1 MNSHRITGIIRHYTR
16 KARDQIYNAGLA
28 IFKAAGIEQYLDDI
42 GACVDELIKN
52 AVKANYKHLL
62 IVEALQRQFQL
73 QYKDKTQTQVQEYI
87 KDILKDKIQFDTL
100 ASIVLK
106 KQNIAQKVR
115 EALNQEGAFLIIKN
129 KAYSENRQL
138 NKEELETIN
147 KLKLFVTLQ
156 QQLKQYNIRIILKIE
171 LRDNYIYI
179 EITNTAPILS
189 HDLQRIY
196 TKREEYRKYREEGRE
211 YEFFIN
217 NIDTSDSGFGLGYA
231 KIDSYLYNLGI
242 DPDKAVTVISINNT
256 TAMLAIPVEVLR
268 NKQH

>member
-28 IFKAAGIEQYLDDI
+28 IFKAAGVEQHLDDI

-62 IVEALQRQFQL
+62 IVEALQRQFRL
-73 QYKDKTQTQVQEYI
+73 QYKDKTEAQVQEYI

-106 KQNIAQKVR
+106 KENIAQKVR
-115 EALNQEGAFLIIKN
+115 EVLNQEGTFLLIKN
-129 KAYSENRQL
+129 KAFNENRSL
-138 NKEELETIN
+138 TNDEIESIKT
-147 KLKLFVTLQ
+147 LKLFLALQ
-156 QQLKQYNIRIILKIE
+156 QKIKQYDIKVILKIE

-196 TKREEYRKYREEGRE
+196 SKREEYRKYKEEGRE

-256 TAMLAIPVEVLR
+256 TAMLSIPVESLKNR
-268 NKQH
+268 

>member
-16 KARDQIYNAGLA
+16 KARDQIYNAGLI
-28 IFKAAGIEQYLDDI
+28 IFKEAGIVEHLDDI
-42 GACVDELIKN
+42 SACVDELIKN

-62 IVEALQRQFQL
+62 IIQALQRQFQL
-73 QYKDKTQTQVQEYI
+73 QYKDKSQSQIHEYI

-106 KQNIAQKVR
+106 KENIAQTVR
-115 EALNQEGAFLIIKN
+115 EVLNQEGIFLSIKN
-129 KAYSENRQL
+129 RAYQENRTL
-138 NKEELETIN
+138 RKDELDAIN
-147 KLKLFVTLQ
+147 TLQ
-156 QQLKQYNIRIILKIE
+156 LFLDLQDTMKKKNIQILLKVDY
-171 LRDNYIYI
+171 RDDYIYI

-196 TKREEYRKYREEGRE
+196 DKREEYRKYRNECRE

-242 DPDKAVTVISINNT
+242 EPDKAVTVISINNT
-256 TAMLAIPVEVLR
+256 TAMLSIPVENLK
-268 NKQH
+268 NS

>member
-28 IFKAAGIEQYLDDI
+28 IFKAAGVEQYLDDI

-62 IVEALQRQFQL
+62 IVEALQRQFRL
-73 QYKDKTQTQVQEYI
+73 QYKDKSETQVQEYI

-100 ASIVLK
+100 ATIILK
-106 KQNIAQKVR
+106 KENIAQKVR
-115 EALNQEGAFLIIKN
+115 EVLNQEGAFLLIKN
-129 KAYSENRQL
+129 KAFSENRSL
-138 NKEELETIN
+138 NNGDLESIK
-147 KLKLFVTLQ
+147 KLTLFAELQ
-156 QQLKQYNIRIILKIE
+156 QKLKQYDIRIILKVE

-196 TKREEYRKYREEGRE
+196 SKREEYRRYKQEGRE

-256 TAMLAIPVEVLR
+256 TAMLSIPVESLKNR
-268 NKQH
+268 

>member
-1 MNSHRITGIIRHYTR
+1 MNSLRITGIIRHYTR
-16 KARDQIYNAGLA
+16 RARDQIYNAGLA
-28 IFKAAGIEQYLDDI
+28 IFKAAGVEQYLDDI

-73 QYKDKTQTQVQEYI
+73 QYKDKTGKQVQEYI

-106 KQNIAQKVR
+106 KENIAQKVR
-115 EALNQEGAFLIIKN
+115 EVLNQEGLFLLIKN
-129 KAYSENRQL
+129 KAFSENRSLTSDDLQSI
-138 NKEELETIN
+138 E
-147 KLKLFVTLQ
+147 KLKLFVELQ
-156 QQLKQYNIRIILKIE
+156 QKLKQYDIRIILKIE

-196 TKREEYRKYREEGRE
+196 AKREEYRRYKDEGRE

-242 DPDKAVTVISINNT
+242 DPEKAVTVISINNT
-256 TAMLAIPVEVLR
+256 TAMLSIPVEAL
-268 NKQH
+268 KKL

>member
-1 MNSHRITGIIRHYTR
+1 MNSLRITGIIRHYTR
-16 KARDQIYNAGLA
+16 RARDQIYNAGLT
-28 IFKAAGIEQYLDDI
+28 IFKAAGVEQHLDDI

-73 QYKDKTQTQVQEYI
+73 QYKDKTTQQVQEYI

-106 KQNIAQKVR
+106 KENIAQKVR
-115 EALNQEGAFLIIKN
+115 EVLNQEGTFLLIKN
-129 KAYSENRQL
+129 KAFSENRTLSNDDLQSI
-138 NKEELETIN
+138 E
-147 KLKLFVTLQ
+147 KLKLFVELQ
-156 QQLKQYNIRIILKIE
+156 QKLKQNDIRIILKIE
-171 LRDNYIYI
+171 LRDDYIYI
-179 EITNTAPILS
+179 EVTNTAPILS

-196 TKREEYRKYREEGRE
+196 AKREEYRRYKEEGRE

-242 DPDKAVTVISINNT
+242 DPEKAVTVISINNT
-256 TAMLAIPVEVLR
+256 TAMLSIPVDVL
-268 NKQH
+268 KKH

>member
-1 MNSHRITGIIRHYTR
+1 MNSLRITGIIRHYTR

-28 IFKAAGIEQYLDDI
+28 IFKAAGVEQHLDDI

-73 QYKDKTQTQVQEYI
+73 QYKDKTTQQVQEYI

-106 KQNIAQKVR
+106 KENIAQKVR
-115 EALNQEGAFLIIKN
+115 EVLNQEGTFLLIKN
-129 KAYSENRQL
+129 KAFSENRTLSNDDLQSI
-138 NKEELETIN
+138 E
-147 KLKLFVTLQ
+147 KLKLFVELQ
-156 QQLKQYNIRIILKIE
+156 QKLKQNDIRIILKIE
-171 LRDNYIYI
+171 LRDDYIYI
-179 EITNTAPILS
+179 EVTNTAPILS

-196 TKREEYRKYREEGRE
+196 AKREEYRRYKEEGKE

-256 TAMLAIPVEVLR
+256 TAMLSIPVDVL
-268 NKQH
+268 KKH

>member
-1 MNSHRITGIIRHYTR
+1 MTSHRITGIIRHYTR

-28 IFKAAGIEQYLDDI
+28 IFKAADVEHYLDDI

-62 IVEALQRQFQL
+62 VVEALQRQFRL
-73 QYKDKTQTQVQEYI
+73 QYKDKTEAQVQEYI

-106 KQNIAQKVR
+106 KENIAQKVR
-115 EALNQEGAFLIIKN
+115 EVLNQEGVFLVIKN
-129 KAYSENRQL
+129 KAVSENRSLTNDDLQAI
-138 NKEELETIN
+138 KE
-147 KLKLFVTLQ
+147 LKLLQELQ
-156 QQLKQYNIRIILKIE
+156 QKLKQYDIRIILKIE

-196 TKREEYRKYREEGRE
+196 SKREEYRKYKEEGRE

-256 TAMLAIPVEVLR
+256 TAMLSIPVESLKNR
-268 NKQH
+268 

>member
-1 MNSHRITGIIRHYTR
+1 MNSLRITGIIRHYTR
-16 KARDQIYNAGLA
+16 KARDQIYNAGLT
-28 IFKAAGIEQYLDDI
+28 IFKAAGVEQYLDDI

-62 IVEALQRQFQL
+62 IIEALQRQFQL
-73 QYKDKTQTQVQEYI
+73 QYKDKTTKQVQEYI

-106 KQNIAQKVR
+106 KENIAQKVR
-115 EALNQEGAFLIIKN
+115 EVLNQEGAFLLIKN
-129 KAYSENRQL
+129 KAFSENRLLTTDDLQSI
-138 NKEELETIN
+138 E
-147 KLKLFVTLQ
+147 KLKLFVELQ
-156 QQLKQYNIRIILKIE
+156 EKLKQYDIRIILKIE

-179 EITNTAPILS
+179 EIINTAPILS

-196 TKREEYRKYREEGRE
+196 TKREEYRRYKEEGRE

-242 DPDKAVTVISINNT
+242 DPDKAVTIISINNT
-256 TAMLAIPVEVLR
+256 TAMLSIPVALLK
-268 NKQH
+268 NH

>member
-16 KARDQIYNAGLA
+16 KAREQIYNAGLA
-28 IFKAAGIEQYLDDI
+28 IFKAADVEYYLDDI

-62 IVEALQRQFQL
+62 VVEALQRQFQL
-73 QYKDKTQTQVQEYI
+73 QYKDKTEAQVQEYI

-106 KQNIAQKVR
+106 KENIAQKVR
-115 EALNQEGAFLIIKN
+115 EILNQEGVFLNIKN
-129 KAYSENRQL
+129 KAASENRSLTNDDLQAI
-138 NKEELETIN
+138 K
-147 KLKLFVTLQ
+147 KLKLLVELQ
-156 QQLKQYNIRIILKIE
+156 QKLKQYDIKIILKIE

-189 HDLQRIY
+189 QDLQRIY
-196 TKREEYRKYREEGRE
+196 TKREEYRKYKEEGRE
-211 YEFFIN
+211 HEFFIH

-242 DPDKAVTVISINNT
+242 DPDNAVTVISINNT
-256 TAMLAIPVEVLR
+256 TAMLSIPVESLKNR
-268 NKQH
+268 

>member
-1 MNSHRITGIIRHYTR
+1 MNSLRITGIIRHYTR
-16 KARDQIYNAGLA
+16 RARDQIYNAGLT
-28 IFKAAGIEQYLDDI
+28 IFKAANCEQHLDDI

-52 AVKANYKHLL
+52 AVKANYKHLI

-73 QYKDKTQTQVQEYI
+73 QYKDKTGKQVQEYI

-106 KQNIAQKVR
+106 KENIAQKVR
-115 EALNQEGAFLIIKN
+115 EVLNQEGLFLLIKN
-129 KAYSENRQL
+129 KAFSENRSLTSDDLQSI
-138 NKEELETIN
+138 E
-147 KLKLFVTLQ
+147 KLKLFVELQ
-156 QQLKQYNIRIILKIE
+156 QKLKQYDIRIILKIE

-196 TKREEYRKYREEGRE
+196 AKREEYRRYKDEGRE

-242 DPDKAVTVISINNT
+242 DPEKAVTVISINNT
-256 TAMLAIPVEVLR
+256 TAMLSIPVEAL
-268 NKQH
+268 KKL

>member
-1 MNSHRITGIIRHYTR
+1 MKALRITGIIRHYTR

-28 IFKAAGIEQYLDDI
+28 IFEAAGVEQYLDDI

-62 IVEALQRQFQL
+62 IVEALQRQFQI
-73 QYKDKTQTQVQEYI
+73 QYKDKTDIQVKEYI
-87 KDILKDKIQFDTL
+87 NDILKDKIQFDTL

-106 KQNIAQKVR
+106 KENIALKVR
-115 EALNQEGAFLIIKN
+115 EALNQEGTFLVIKN
-129 KAYSENRQL
+129 KAYSENRTL
-138 NKEELETIN
+138 SREELDSIK
-147 KLKLFVTLQ
+147 KLKLFIALQ
-156 QQLKQYNIRIILKIE
+156 NKLKQYDIRIILKIE
-171 LRDNYIYI
+171 LRDNFIYI

-196 TKREEYRKYREEGRE
+196 TKREEYRRYKQEERE

-256 TAMLAIPVEVLR
+256 TAMLSIPVEILK
-268 NKQH
+268 NKQN